1 LQGGRSARKGQV
13 AVKIVFCTTNKNRSF
28 HLAQTLP
35 KNLASNPRSKF
46 VVLDYGSDNPDDV
59 TAALDIYAKSDR
71 VSLYRFESCGPFRM
85 AHAKNMAHRLGILEG
100 GDVLVNVDA
109 DNYLHDGYEDFVERV
124 FEGGDALAGLYSA
137 NNANPAAISSVGGV
151 PFIWSGHVRGK
162 GKKLR
167 GVSGRI
173 AVTAEAFIKAGGYD
187 EEKFKAWGHD
197 DTDFNARLCFLG
209 YSPIQTPIEYLECI
223 PHGDGMR
230 FREYPHMQPADP
242 NGEDKPPPL
251 AGTGIVNYGVVGCG
265 EVRRAGSGESIKL
278 MPVPTRIFGVG
289 LHKTATT
296 SLHAALKILGFDSAH
311 WTNGNWAR
319 DIWNE
324 MATMGK
330 SPTLERSYAVSD
342 LPISI
347 LYRELDKAYP
357 GSKFILTV
365 RNEVDWLRSVRD
377 HWTYEKNPFRWEW
390 DVYPFSNRIHQ
401 AVYGRKDFDTDVFLA
416 RYRRHNA
423 EVKEYFR
430 GRPDDL
436 LVMEETKWDKL
447 CSFFQRP
454 VPAMP
459 YPREFATAKR

>member
-1 LQGGRSARKGQV
+1 M
-13 AVKIVFCTTNKNRSF
+13 KIVFATTNKNRSF

-46 VVLDYGSDNPDDV
+46 VVLDYGSDDPDDV
-59 TAALDIYAKSDR
+59 AALSMYAKMDR
-71 VSLYRFESCGPFRM
+71 VSVYRFESCGPFRM

-109 DNYLHDGYEDFVERV
+109 DNYLHDGYEDFVE
-124 FEGGDALAGLYSA
+124 SA
-137 NNANPAAISSVGGV
+137 MHGRE
-151 PFIWSGHVRGK
+151 FLWSGHVRGK

-324 MATMGK
+324 MTTTGK
-330 SPTLERSYAVSD
+330 SPTL
-342 LPISI
+342 
-347 LYRELDKAYP
+347 
-357 GSKFILTV
+357 
-365 RNEVDWLRSVRD
+365 
-377 HWTYEKNPFRWEW
+377 
-390 DVYPFSNRIHQ
+390 
-401 AVYGRKDFDTDVFLA
+401 
-416 RYRRHNA
+416 
-423 EVKEYFR
+423 
-430 GRPDDL
+430 
-436 LVMEETKWDKL
+436 
-447 CSFFQRP
+447 
-454 VPAMP
+454 
-459 YPREFATAKR
+459 